1 MGPPIF
7 FDATPRQVCEVKAKR
22 TNTPLHALTTLN
34 DVTFSEAARGFAER
48 LLTEF
53 KGGDS
58 MRLETAFRM
67 ATAREPSK
75 AEQRTLKVALEK
87 YRSHFAEDPD
97 AAIKVASI
105 GESKRSNQLDPVEHA
120 SWATI
125 GLMLLNLD
133 ETITKE

>member
-1 MGPPIF
+1 MGPPLF

-53 KGGDS
+53 KGSDAK
-58 MRLETAFRM
+58 RLATGFRM
-67 ATAREPSK
+67 VTARVPSK
-75 AEQRTLKVALEK
+75 TEQRTLKAALEK
-87 YRSHFAEDPD
+87 YRSHFADDPD
-97 AAIKVASI
+97 AALKVANV
-105 GESKRSNQLDPVEHA
+105 GESKRNNQLNPIEHA
-120 SWATI
+120 SWATV

>member
-1 MGPPIF
+1 MGPPLF

-22 TNTPLHALTTLN
+22 TNTPLHALITLN

-53 KGGDS
+53 KGGDA
-58 MRLETAFRM
+58 MRLATAFRM
-67 ATAREPSK
+67 ATARDPSTT
-75 AEQRTLKVALEK
+75 EQRTLKAALEK
-87 YRSHFAEDPD
+87 YRSHFANDRD
-97 AAIKVASI
+97 AALKVASV
-105 GESKRSNQLDPVEHA
+105 GESKRNYQLDSVEHA

-133 ETITKE
+133 EAITKE